1 MERRTF
7 LGSLALLAAPRAA
20 MAQPAERRYRVGFLN
35 ASTPGGQV
43 EAVLREGL
51 RALGYVEG
59 ANLVIET
66 RDAHGHVERLQVL
79 ARALLESKPEVIVT
93 FGTTAAQAA
102 KAATP
107 TIPIVMA
114 FAGDPV
120 GTRIVASLARPGGNV
135 TGMSLAAAELS
146 GKRLEL
152 LKEILPKLMRLTILG
167 DTSREVEVQETE
179 KAARTLSLAVTRVE
193 LTRVEGLD
201 TALGEVSRTR
211 PQAVIVLNTAVTTS
225 RRVRIA
231 DFALKNRVPLVGT
244 AGAWVPAGALLS
256 YAPSLTDSARRAVA
270 YVDKILKGAKP
281 AELPIQQPTKF
292 ELAVNLKTARLIG
305 LTIPPAVLARAD
317 QVIE

>member
-1 MERRTF
+1 M
-7 LGSLALLAAPRAA
+7 
-20 MAQPAERRYRVGFLN
+20 
-35 ASTPGGQV
+35 

-66 RDAHGHVERLQVL
+66 RDAHGQVERLPAL
-79 ARALLESKPEVIVT
+79 ARTLLEGKPEVIVT

-102 KAATP
+102 KAATQ

-120 GTRIVASLARPGGNV
+120 GTQIVASLARPGGNV

-152 LKEILPKLMRLTILG
+152 LKELLPKLMRLTILG

-179 KAARTLSLAVTRVE
+179 KAARTLGLAVARVE
-193 LTRVEGLD
+193 LTRAERLD
-201 TALGEVSRTR
+201 TALDQVSRTR
-211 PQAVIVLNTAVTTS
+211 PQAVIVLNTGVTTTH
-225 RRVRIA
+225 RVRIA
-231 DFALKNRVPLVGT
+231 DFALKNRVALVGT

-292 ELAVNLKTARLIG
+292 ELAVNLKTARTIG
-305 LTIPPAVLARAD
+305 LSIPPSLLARAD